1 MHLKIKPSSPAIANI
16 YGNHSTYHEGD
27 SGLDLFIN
35 ETITVPANVL
45 SFKIDTGISCEAFE
59 DKSKQQN
66 ISYFLYPRSSMG
78 AKTPLRLSNSIGLI
92 DSGYRGPLMAA
103 FYNTTDNDV
112 VIPEGDRIVQI
123 CMPDLSY
130 DFGVSVVDSLDE
142 TERGEGGLGSTGH

>member
-92 DSGYRGPLMAA
+92 DSGYRG
-103 FYNTTDNDV
+103 NIIGIVDNLSNNDY
-112 VIPEGDRIVQI
+112 IVEAGTRLFQLVAPNAVPITFQI
-123 CMPDLSY
+123 VNSLS
-130 DFGVSVVDSLDE
+130 DTNRDS
-142 TERGEGGLGSTGH
+142 GGLGSTGN